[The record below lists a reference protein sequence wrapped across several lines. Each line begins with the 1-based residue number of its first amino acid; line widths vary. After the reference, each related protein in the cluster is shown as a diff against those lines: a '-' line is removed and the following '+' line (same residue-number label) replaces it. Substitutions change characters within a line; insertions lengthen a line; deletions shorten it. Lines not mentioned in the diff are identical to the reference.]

1 MHQSV
6 GDLCEQPS
14 VDVITDMMSTVFDQM
29 YSVMECQEPG
39 TTHSDKLPLACK
51 YKFPKELH
59 ILILIKLTNCYLLNL
74 NFGVKR
80 HFQQY
85 FSYIMATSF
94 IGGKSRSTGRKPPT
108 MNK

>member
-74 NFGVKR
+74 NLVLSATFSNISAISWRPVLLVEEAGVPGENHR
-80 HFQQY
+80 
-85 FSYIMATSF
+85 
-94 IGGKSRSTGRKPPT
+94 P
-108 MNK
+108 